1 MKQKNGDSYSFFSVL
16 VLEWIDWSDARLTV
30 YKGPFVM
37 PCSLDAGAW
46 QFATTVPEPTK
57 LQERCKMEYQS
68 LFWTG
73 SQVLIEPFLW
83 TGYNCWV
90 HEMTRL

>member
-1 MKQKNGDSYSFFSVL
+1 ML
-16 VLEWIDWSDARLTV
+16 VLEWVDWCDARLTV

-37 PCSLDAGAW
+37 PCSLDAGSW
-46 QFATTVPEPTK
+46 QFAATVPEPTR

-73 SQVLIEPFLW
+73 SRVLIEPFLW
-83 TGYNCWV
+83 TAYNCWG
-90 HEMTRL
+90 HEIRVRIGPPG